1 MWDQNTDIEEVKQ
14 QVVEQQ
20 GKQAVAMQTMDKIQ
34 GATAETDF
42 SIDLDIENAKLSEVN
57 KAQDALNA
65 NIANMILSLNETTNG
80 IGANF
85 SQMKSN
91 TGMEKFVGIFSKQKA
106 NEMRTTRVKEAN
118 IATNLND
125 LISQS
130 NGIINILQDQENALA
145 TQLQKGETNLKF
157 TIETRQESVEELEGV
172 KTKIHEMDP
181 VIMEMEG
188 RIDAETNPVERTK
201 LEDAMATKTK
211 EQQDLKNDEARLLAK
226 SQTLETYI
234 EQNKT
239 HVKSL
244 SEQRTAQQV
253 LIEKLKTDT
262 AQRVIL
268 FEQYEQSLKTAQ
280 QQETAHRLNEIG
292 TKVDQETMKDM
303 AHIGSA
309 SSNRLAEL
317 LESHDGNMQTS
328 DELRRKQATANE
340 RFNRRFKE
348 VMEKHDNR
356 DYNN

>member
-1 MWDQNTDIEEVKQ
+1 MWDQNTNIEEVQQ
-14 QVVEQQ
+14 QVKEQKSQ
-20 GKQAVAMQTMDKIQ
+20 QAIAMQTMDKIQ
-34 GATAETDF
+34 NAVSETDF
-42 SIDLDIENAKLSEVN
+42 NIDLDIENAKLSEVN

-65 NIANMILSLNETTNG
+65 NIANMILSLDETTNG

-85 SQMKSN
+85 TQMQTQ
-91 TGMEKFVGIFSKQKA
+91 TGMEKFVGFFSKQKS

-125 LISQS
+125 LITQS
-130 NGIINILQDQENALA
+130 NGIINILQDQEDVLT
-145 TQLQKGETNLKF
+145 TQLGKGETNLKF
-157 TIETRQESVEELEGV
+157 TIECRQDTVEELEGV
-172 KTKIHEMDP
+172 KSKINDMDP
-181 VIMEMEG
+181 IIMELESKMDMET
-188 RIDAETNPVERTK
+188 DPVARTK
-201 LEDAMATKTK
+201 LEDELAGKTK

-226 SQTLETYI
+226 SQTLESYI

-268 FEQYEQSLKTAQ
+268 FEQYEQSLKTAT

-292 TKVDQETMKDM
+292 TKVDQETMKGM

-317 LESHDGNMQTS
+317 LEGHKDGMIIS
-328 DELRRKQATANE
+328 DELRKKQLSANE
-340 RFNRRFKE
+340 RFHRRFDK
-348 VMEKHDNR
+348 VMDDHDNR
-356 DYNN
+356 SYTE